1 MKPDPSSQRCS
12 QCGGTDHQLCNTGA
26 TMTDDY
32 VDMTD
37 ENGHQFTL
45 TGRYRMA
52 CWRIDE
58 LVKQGDALARQVN
71 VMQQAV
77 TLANEERFK
86 AENLAAEMA
95 GLVREAR
102 KQALDELLTE
112 FDRMFDPTFSYSAWL
127 HAEADRIV
135 ARTAPKEAT

>member
-1 MKPDPSSQRCS
+1 
-12 QCGGTDHQLCNTGA
+12 
-26 TMTDDY
+26 MTDDY

-58 LVKQGDALARQVN
+58 LTSQLSAS
-71 VMQQAV
+71 
-77 TLANEERFK
+77 ESSRFA

-95 GLVREAR
+95 GLVREAEQEAER
-102 KQALDELLTE
+102 LTALVQEAMELLHHTE
-112 FDRMFDPTFSYSAWL
+112 KL
-127 HAEADRIV
+127 GERISEEEWSRRYFALL
-135 ARTAPKEAT
+135 ARTAPKE